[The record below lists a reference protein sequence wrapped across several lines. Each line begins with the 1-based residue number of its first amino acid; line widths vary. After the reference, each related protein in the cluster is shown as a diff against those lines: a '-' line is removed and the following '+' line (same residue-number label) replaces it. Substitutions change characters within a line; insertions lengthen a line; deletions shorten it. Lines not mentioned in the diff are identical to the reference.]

1 MNIAKDDV
9 IVVDDNGDI
18 GFDRPVQQIPT
29 NVLQE
34 VIKEWTQSKLELLGE
49 ETYQN
54 NPLDFKSYIDSINKV
69 ISDSQN
75 VIDSRQI
82 NNYRNNFIS

>member
-1 MNIAKDDV
+1 MNITKDDV
-9 IVVDDNGDI
+9 IEVDENGDI

-34 VIKEWTQSKLELLGE
+34 VINEWTQSKLELVGE

-75 VIDSRQI
+75 TIDNRQN

>member
-1 MNIAKDDV
+1 MNITKDDV
-9 IVVDDNGDI
+9 IIVDEIGDI
-18 GFDRPVQQIPT
+18 AFDRPVQQIPT

-69 ISDSQN
+69 ISDSQSAIN
-75 VIDSRQI
+75 NRQI
-82 NNYRNNFIS
+82 NNYRNN